1 MKKTINRF
9 MQSFTRKGQGF
20 SRWLVLIMA
29 LVMVLTLA
37 ACGDKDPV
45 DPNTTDDSALV
56 DPDDTENRVEPDPI
70 VEPEGMEATFAK
82 YKDVYA
88 WIDIPEFKTALGTS
102 TDLSYPVA
110 QHPTDRGFY
119 LNRDLDGNNSKTG
132 TLFTE
137 AVVEGKTINGLD
149 LNDPVTVIY
158 GHNMANR
165 TMFGGLQSYG
175 ETLKFDDN
183 AVLYIYQPGRQ
194 LTYKFFACI
203 PYDTSHILYYHDFK
217 DEKVFNAFFEALGK
231 AASDPK
237 YKSDTNQNAFY
248 SAEGC
253 VNVDKTN
260 LPQAGD
266 KVVVL
271 SVCKNGDDHHRYL
284 LMAKLVEDSAA
295 PITMTRGEAEAAGI
309 PADRI
314 QDKAAADA
322 AAAAANVSAVE
333 DAAAN
338 KTDTASKTDTAKT
351 EHKG

>member
-45 DPNTTDDSALV
+45 DPNTPD
-56 DPDDTENRVEPDPI
+56 DPDVVDSDDIENRVEPDPI

-110 QHPTDRGFY
+110 QHPSDRSFY

-137 AVVEGKTINGLD
+137 AVVEGKTINGKD

-165 TMFGGLQSYG
+165 TMFGGLQTFLSKMDFSQQHLVYM
-175 ETLKFDDN
+175 
-183 AVLYIYQPGRQ
+183 YQKDRRV
-194 LTYKFFACI
+194 TYQI
-203 PYDTSHILYYHDFK
+203 VGGVQYDLSHIIYYHDFSN
-217 DEKVFNAFFEALGK
+217 DEVFNSFFDQLWKETDG
-231 AASDPK
+231 
-237 YKSDTNQNAFY
+237 T
-248 SAEGC
+248 
-253 VNVDKTN
+253 TN
-260 LPQAGD
+260 LDRANKPVAGD
-266 KVVVL
+266 KVLIL
-271 SVCKNGDDHHRYL
+271 SVCKNGDDNHRYL
-284 LMAKLVEDSAA
+284 VVCKMIED
-295 PITMTRGEAEAAGI
+295 T
-309 PADRI
+309 ADPTTWPVA
-314 QDKAAADA
+314 DTAAD
-322 AAAAANVSAVE
+322 
-333 DAAAN
+333 AN
-338 KTDTASKTDTAKT
+338 KTDANKTNTNA
-351 EHKG
+351 

>member
-45 DPNTTDDSALV
+45 DPNTTDDPPLV
-56 DPDDTENRVEPDPI
+56 DPNDTENRVEPDPI

-110 QHPTDRGFY
+110 QHPSDRSFY

-137 AVVEGKTINGLD
+137 AVVEGKTINGKD

-165 TMFGGLQSYG
+165 TMFGGLQTFLSKMDFSQQHLVYM
-175 ETLKFDDN
+175 
-183 AVLYIYQPGRQ
+183 YQKDRRV
-194 LTYKFFACI
+194 TYQI
-203 PYDTSHILYYHDFK
+203 VGGVQYDLSHIIYYHDFSN
-217 DEKVFNAFFEALGK
+217 DEVFNSFFDQLWKETDG
-231 AASDPK
+231 
-237 YKSDTNQNAFY
+237 T
-248 SAEGC
+248 
-253 VNVDKTN
+253 TN
-260 LPQAGD
+260 LDRANKPVAGD
-266 KVVVL
+266 KVLIL
-271 SVCKNGDDHHRYL
+271 SVCKNGDDNHRYL
-284 LMAKLVEDSAA
+284 VVCKMIED
-295 PITMTRGEAEAAGI
+295 T
-309 PADRI
+309 ADPTTWPVA
-314 QDKAAADA
+314 DTAAD
-322 AAAAANVSAVE
+322 
-333 DAAAN
+333 AN
-338 KTDTASKTDTAKT
+338 KTDANKTDANKT
-351 EHKG
+351 NTNKTNTNKTNTNKTNTNA

>member
-45 DPNTTDDSALV
+45 DPNTTDDPPLV
-56 DPDDTENRVEPDPI
+56 DPNDTENRVEPDPI

-110 QHPTDRGFY
+110 QHPSDRGFY
-119 LNRDLDGNNSKTG
+119 LNRDLDGNSSKTG

-137 AVVEGKTINGLD
+137 AVVEGKTINGKD

-165 TMFGGLQSYG
+165 TMFGGLQTFLSKMDFSQQHLVYM
-175 ETLKFDDN
+175 
-183 AVLYIYQPGRQ
+183 YQKDRRV
-194 LTYKFFACI
+194 TYQI
-203 PYDTSHILYYHDFK
+203 VGGVQYDLSHIIYYHDFSN
-217 DEKVFNAFFEALGK
+217 DEVFNSFFDQLWKETDG
-231 AASDPK
+231 
-237 YKSDTNQNAFY
+237 T
-248 SAEGC
+248 
-253 VNVDKTN
+253 TN
-260 LPQAGD
+260 LDRANKPVAGD
-266 KVVVL
+266 KVLIL
-271 SVCKNGDDHHRYL
+271 SVCKNGDDNHRYL
-284 LMAKLVEDSAA
+284 VVCKMIED
-295 PITMTRGEAEAAGI
+295 T
-309 PADRI
+309 ADPTTWPV
-314 QDKAAADA
+314 AD
-322 AAAAANVSAVE
+322 
-333 DAAAN
+333 AN
-338 KTDTASKTDTAKT
+338 KTDANKTAANA
-351 EHKG
+351 

>member
-45 DPNTTDDSALV
+45 DPNTPD
-56 DPDDTENRVEPDPI
+56 DPDVVDSDDIENRVEPDPI

-110 QHPTDRGFY
+110 QHPSDRGFY

-165 TMFGGLQSYG
+165 TMFGGLQTFLSKMDFSQQHLVYM
-175 ETLKFDDN
+175 
-183 AVLYIYQPGRQ
+183 YQKDRRV
-194 LTYKFFACI
+194 TYQI
-203 PYDTSHILYYHDFK
+203 VGGVQYDLSHIIYYHDFSN
-217 DEKVFNAFFEALGK
+217 DEVFNSFFDQLWKETDG
-231 AASDPK
+231 
-237 YKSDTNQNAFY
+237 T
-248 SAEGC
+248 
-253 VNVDKTN
+253 TN
-260 LPQAGD
+260 LDRANKPVAGD
-266 KVVVL
+266 KVLIL
-271 SVCKNGDDHHRYL
+271 SVCKNGDDNHRYL
-284 LMAKLVEDSAA
+284 VVCKMIED
-295 PITMTRGEAEAAGI
+295 T
-309 PADRI
+309 ADPTTWPVA
-314 QDKAAADA
+314 DPAAD
-322 AAAAANVSAVE
+322 
-333 DAAAN
+333 AN
-338 KTDTASKTDTAKT
+338 KTDANKTDANK
-351 EHKG
+351 

>member
-165 TMFGGLQSYG
+165 TMFGGLQTFLSKMDFSQQHLVYM
-175 ETLKFDDN
+175 
-183 AVLYIYQPGRQ
+183 YQKDRRV
-194 LTYKFFACI
+194 TYQI
-203 PYDTSHILYYHDFK
+203 VGGVQYDLSHIIYYHDFSN
-217 DEKVFNAFFEALGK
+217 DEVFNSFFDQLWKETDG
-231 AASDPK
+231 
-237 YKSDTNQNAFY
+237 T
-248 SAEGC
+248 
-253 VNVDKTN
+253 TN
-260 LPQAGD
+260 LDRANKPVAGD
-266 KVVVL
+266 KVLIL
-271 SVCKNGDDHHRYL
+271 SVCKNGDDNHRYL
-284 LMAKLVEDSAA
+284 VVCKMIED
-295 PITMTRGEAEAAGI
+295 T
-309 PADRI
+309 ADPTTWPLA
-314 QDKAAADA
+314 DTAAD
-322 AAAAANVSAVE
+322 
-333 DAAAN
+333 AN
-338 KTDTASKTDTAKT
+338 KTDANK
-351 EHKG
+351 

>member
-45 DPNTTDDSALV
+45 DPNTTDDPPLV
-56 DPDDTENRVEPDPI
+56 DPNDTENRVEPDPI

-137 AVVEGKTINGLD
+137 AVVEGKTINSKD

-165 TMFGGLQSYG
+165 TMFGGLQTFLSKMDFSQQHLVYM
-175 ETLKFDDN
+175 
-183 AVLYIYQPGRQ
+183 YQKDRRV
-194 LTYKFFACI
+194 TYQI
-203 PYDTSHILYYHDFK
+203 VGGVQYDLSHIIYYHDFSN
-217 DEKVFNAFFEALGK
+217 DEVFNSFFDQLWKETDG
-231 AASDPK
+231 
-237 YKSDTNQNAFY
+237 T
-248 SAEGC
+248 
-253 VNVDKTN
+253 TN
-260 LPQAGD
+260 LDRANKPVAGD
-266 KVVVL
+266 KVLIL
-271 SVCKNGDDHHRYL
+271 SVCKNGDDNHRYL
-284 LMAKLVEDSAA
+284 VVCKMIED
-295 PITMTRGEAEAAGI
+295 T
-309 PADRI
+309 ADPTTWPVA
-314 QDKAAADA
+314 DPAAD
-322 AAAAANVSAVE
+322 
-333 DAAAN
+333 AN
-338 KTDTASKTDTAKT
+338 KTDANKTNTNKT
-351 EHKG
+351 NTNA

>member
-20 SRWLVLIMA
+20 SRWLVLILA

-165 TMFGGLQSYG
+165 TMFGGLQTFLSKMDFSQQHLVYM
-175 ETLKFDDN
+175 
-183 AVLYIYQPGRQ
+183 YQKDRRV
-194 LTYKFFACI
+194 TYQI
-203 PYDTSHILYYHDFK
+203 VGGVQYDLSHIIYYHDFSN
-217 DEKVFNAFFEALGK
+217 DEVFNSFFDQLWKETDG
-231 AASDPK
+231 
-237 YKSDTNQNAFY
+237 T
-248 SAEGC
+248 
-253 VNVDKTN
+253 TN
-260 LPQAGD
+260 LDRANKPVAGD
-266 KVVVL
+266 KVLIL
-271 SVCKNGDDHHRYL
+271 SVCKNGDDNHRYL
-284 LMAKLVEDSAA
+284 VVCKMIED
-295 PITMTRGEAEAAGI
+295 T
-309 PADRI
+309 ADPTTWPLA
-314 QDKAAADA
+314 DTAAD
-322 AAAAANVSAVE
+322 
-333 DAAAN
+333 AN
-338 KTDTASKTDTAKT
+338 KTDANKTDANK
-351 EHKG
+351 

>member
-45 DPNTTDDSALV
+45 DPNTTDDPPLV
-56 DPDDTENRVEPDPI
+56 DPNDTENRVEPDPI

-110 QHPTDRGFY
+110 QHPSDRSFY

-137 AVVEGKTINGLD
+137 AVVEGKTINGKD

-165 TMFGGLQSYG
+165 TMFGGLQTFLSKMDFSQQHLVYM
-175 ETLKFDDN
+175 
-183 AVLYIYQPGRQ
+183 YQKDRRV
-194 LTYKFFACI
+194 TYQI
-203 PYDTSHILYYHDFK
+203 VGGVQYDLSHIIYYHDFSN
-217 DEKVFNAFFEALGK
+217 DEVFNSFFDQLWKETDG
-231 AASDPK
+231 
-237 YKSDTNQNAFY
+237 T
-248 SAEGC
+248 
-253 VNVDKTN
+253 TN
-260 LPQAGD
+260 LDRANKPVAGD
-266 KVVVL
+266 KVLIL
-271 SVCKNGDDHHRYL
+271 SVCKNGDDNHRYL
-284 LMAKLVEDSAA
+284 VVCKMIED
-295 PITMTRGEAEAAGI
+295 T
-309 PADRI
+309 ADPTTWPVA
-314 QDKAAADA
+314 DTAAD
-322 AAAAANVSAVE
+322 
-333 DAAAN
+333 AN
-338 KTDTASKTDTAKT
+338 KTDANKTDANKTDANKTAANA
-351 EHKG
+351 

>member
-45 DPNTTDDSALV
+45 DPDTTDDPPLV
-56 DPDDTENRVEPDPI
+56 DPNDTENRVEPDPI

-110 QHPTDRGFY
+110 QHPSDRSFY

-137 AVVEGKTINGLD
+137 AVVEGKTINGKD

-165 TMFGGLQSYG
+165 TMFGGLQTFLSKMDFSQQHLVYM
-175 ETLKFDDN
+175 
-183 AVLYIYQPGRQ
+183 YQKDRRV
-194 LTYKFFACI
+194 TYQI
-203 PYDTSHILYYHDFK
+203 VGGVQYDLSHIIYYHDFSN
-217 DEKVFNAFFEALGK
+217 DEVFNSFFDQLWKETDG
-231 AASDPK
+231 
-237 YKSDTNQNAFY
+237 T
-248 SAEGC
+248 
-253 VNVDKTN
+253 TN
-260 LPQAGD
+260 LDRANKPVAGD
-266 KVVVL
+266 KVLIL
-271 SVCKNGDDHHRYL
+271 SVCKNGDDNHRYL
-284 LMAKLVEDSAA
+284 VVCKMIED
-295 PITMTRGEAEAAGI
+295 T
-309 PADRI
+309 ADPTTWPVA
-314 QDKAAADA
+314 DTAAD
-322 AAAAANVSAVE
+322 
-333 DAAAN
+333 AN
-338 KTDTASKTDTAKT
+338 KTDANKTDANKT
-351 EHKG
+351 NTNKTNTNA

>member
-45 DPNTTDDSALV
+45 DPNTPD
-56 DPDDTENRVEPDPI
+56 DPDVVDSDDIENRVEPDPI

-110 QHPTDRGFY
+110 QHPSDRSFY

-137 AVVEGKTINGLD
+137 AVVEGKTINGKD

-165 TMFGGLQSYG
+165 TMFGGLQTFLSKMDFSQQHLVYM
-175 ETLKFDDN
+175 
-183 AVLYIYQPGRQ
+183 YQKDRRV
-194 LTYKFFACI
+194 TYQI
-203 PYDTSHILYYHDFK
+203 VGGVQYDLSHIIYYHDFSN
-217 DEKVFNAFFEALGK
+217 DEVFNSFFDQLWKETDG
-231 AASDPK
+231 
-237 YKSDTNQNAFY
+237 T
-248 SAEGC
+248 
-253 VNVDKTN
+253 TN
-260 LPQAGD
+260 LDRANKPVAGD
-266 KVVVL
+266 KVLIL
-271 SVCKNGDDHHRYL
+271 SVCKNGDDNHRYL
-284 LMAKLVEDSAA
+284 VVCKMIED
-295 PITMTRGEAEAAGI
+295 T
-309 PADRI
+309 ADPTTWPVA
-314 QDKAAADA
+314 DTAAD
-322 AAAAANVSAVE
+322 
-333 DAAAN
+333 AN
-338 KTDTASKTDTAKT
+338 KTDANKTNTNKT
-351 EHKG
+351 NTNA

>member
-37 ACGDKDPV
+37 ACGGKDPV
-45 DPNTTDDSALV
+45 DPNTPD
-56 DPDDTENRVEPDPI
+56 DPDVVDSDDIENRVEPDPI

-110 QHPTDRGFY
+110 QHPSDRSFY

-137 AVVEGKTINGLD
+137 AVVEGKTINGKD

-165 TMFGGLQSYG
+165 TMFGGLQTFLSKMDFSQQHLVYM
-175 ETLKFDDN
+175 
-183 AVLYIYQPGRQ
+183 YQKDRRV
-194 LTYKFFACI
+194 TYQI
-203 PYDTSHILYYHDFK
+203 VGGVQYDLSHIIYYHDFSN
-217 DEKVFNAFFEALGK
+217 DEVFNSFFDQLWKETDG
-231 AASDPK
+231 
-237 YKSDTNQNAFY
+237 T
-248 SAEGC
+248 
-253 VNVDKTN
+253 TN
-260 LPQAGD
+260 LDRANKPVAGD
-266 KVVVL
+266 KVLIL
-271 SVCKNGDDHHRYL
+271 SVCKNGDDNHRYL
-284 LMAKLVEDSAA
+284 VVCKMIED
-295 PITMTRGEAEAAGI
+295 T
-309 PADRI
+309 ADPTTWPVA
-314 QDKAAADA
+314 DPAAD
-322 AAAAANVSAVE
+322 
-333 DAAAN
+333 AN
-338 KTDTASKTDTAKT
+338 KTDANKTDANK
-351 EHKG
+351 

>member
-45 DPNTTDDSALV
+45 DPDTPDDPALV
-56 DPDDTENRVEPDPI
+56 DPNDTENRVEPDPI

-110 QHPTDRGFY
+110 QHPSDRSFY

-137 AVVEGKTINGLD
+137 AVVEGKTINGKD

-165 TMFGGLQSYG
+165 TMFGGLQTFLSKMDFSQQHLVYM
-175 ETLKFDDN
+175 
-183 AVLYIYQPGRQ
+183 YQKDRRV
-194 LTYKFFACI
+194 TYQI
-203 PYDTSHILYYHDFK
+203 VGGVQYDLSHIIYYHDFSN
-217 DEKVFNAFFEALGK
+217 DEVFNSFFDQLWKETDG
-231 AASDPK
+231 
-237 YKSDTNQNAFY
+237 T
-248 SAEGC
+248 
-253 VNVDKTN
+253 TN
-260 LPQAGD
+260 LDRANKPVAGD
-266 KVVVL
+266 KVLIL
-271 SVCKNGDDHHRYL
+271 SVCKNGDDNHRYL
-284 LMAKLVEDSAA
+284 VVCKMIED
-295 PITMTRGEAEAAGI
+295 T
-309 PADRI
+309 ADPTTWPVA
-314 QDKAAADA
+314 DPAAD
-322 AAAAANVSAVE
+322 
-333 DAAAN
+333 AN
-338 KTDTASKTDTAKT
+338 KTDANK
-351 EHKG
+351 

>member
-45 DPNTTDDSALV
+45 DPNTTDDPPLV
-56 DPDDTENRVEPDPI
+56 DPNDTANRVEPDPI

-110 QHPTDRGFY
+110 QHPSDRSFY

-137 AVVEGKTINGLD
+137 AVVEGKTINGKD

-165 TMFGGLQSYG
+165 TMFGGLQTFLSKMDFSQQHLVYM
-175 ETLKFDDN
+175 
-183 AVLYIYQPGRQ
+183 YQKDRRV
-194 LTYKFFACI
+194 TYQI
-203 PYDTSHILYYHDFK
+203 VGGVQYDLSHIIYYHDFSN
-217 DEKVFNAFFEALGK
+217 DEVFNSFFDQLWKETDG
-231 AASDPK
+231 
-237 YKSDTNQNAFY
+237 T
-248 SAEGC
+248 
-253 VNVDKTN
+253 TN
-260 LPQAGD
+260 LDRANKPVAGD
-266 KVVVL
+266 KVLIL
-271 SVCKNGDDHHRYL
+271 SVCKNGDDNHRYL
-284 LMAKLVEDSAA
+284 VVCKMIED
-295 PITMTRGEAEAAGI
+295 T
-309 PADRI
+309 ADPTTWPVA
-314 QDKAAADA
+314 DPAAD
-322 AAAAANVSAVE
+322 
-333 DAAAN
+333 AN
-338 KTDTASKTDTAKT
+338 KTDANA
-351 EHKG
+351 

>member
-45 DPNTTDDSALV
+45 DPNTTDDPPLV
-56 DPDDTENRVEPDPI
+56 DPNDTANRVEPDPI

-110 QHPTDRGFY
+110 QHPSDRGFY

-137 AVVEGKTINGLD
+137 AVVEGKTINGKD

-165 TMFGGLQSYG
+165 TMFGGLQTFLSKMDFSQQHLVYM
-175 ETLKFDDN
+175 
-183 AVLYIYQPGRQ
+183 YQKDRRV
-194 LTYKFFACI
+194 TYQI
-203 PYDTSHILYYHDFK
+203 VGGVQYDLSHIIYYHDFSN
-217 DEKVFNAFFEALGK
+217 DEVFNSFFDQLWKETDG
-231 AASDPK
+231 
-237 YKSDTNQNAFY
+237 T
-248 SAEGC
+248 
-253 VNVDKTN
+253 TN
-260 LPQAGD
+260 LDRANKPVAGD
-266 KVVVL
+266 KVLIL
-271 SVCKNGDDHHRYL
+271 SVCKNGDDNHRYL
-284 LMAKLVEDSAA
+284 VVCKMIED
-295 PITMTRGEAEAAGI
+295 T
-309 PADRI
+309 ADPTTWPVA
-314 QDKAAADA
+314 DTAAD
-322 AAAAANVSAVE
+322 
-333 DAAAN
+333 AN
-338 KTDTASKTDTAKT
+338 KTDANKTNTNKT
-351 EHKG
+351 NTNKTNTNA